1 MFPVYRVYDKSPFF
15 EVFILH
21 FLILSEMVPTP
32 LAFRVINF
40 KILHKLP
47 SLQNVFSTKLL
58 WSAPLH
64 PACVQECCWEHWNLS
79 PIHPISSF
87 NLLPILTG
95 RSHRELSLSY
105 KGPFTDTT
113 SACQASWEMVMQPF
127 LNIIIK
133 MRHIAW
139 NKDFKKSFREGVGHT
154 RSLCIARYQSSRFMV
169 SKMKNGPAVII
180 DVIPTQTVYFVLPCA
195 FSTFLCRLF
204 LLKNVSCIA
213 WKSTLLHSIS
223 TFITPQN
230 ILKFPCQNSIFP
242 EKLFFFVT
250 VFCQE
255 FLHVM

>member
-79 PIHPISSF
+79 PIHPVSPF

-105 KGPFTDTT
+105 KGQFTDTT
-113 SACQASWEMVMQPF
+113 SACQTSWEMVMQPF

-139 NKDFKKSFREGVGHT
+139 NEDFQKNPLEKVLAILDPFALPDISPAGSWCQKWRMVQQL
-154 RSLCIARYQSSRFMV
+154 SSMSYQPKQFILFSPVLFQHSYAGCFCW
-169 SKMKNGPAVII
+169 KMEVVLLENPPSCTALAPLSPHKIFWNFHAKTAFFQKN
-180 DVIPTQTVYFVLPCA
+180 
-195 FSTFLCRLF
+195 
-204 LLKNVSCIA
+204 
-213 WKSTLLHSIS
+213 
-223 TFITPQN
+223 
-230 ILKFPCQNSIFP
+230 
-242 EKLFFFVT
+242 
-250 VFCQE
+250 
-255 FLHVM
+255 